1 MVSSILY
8 YQLEL
13 LQQFYEIIFSPC
25 SMLQII
31 NWENLSDF
39 PGLADKYLANL
50 LCEPRSPCHQS
61 PSLLLHQGRAT
72 HQMLSMP

>member
-1 MVSSILY
+1 
-8 YQLEL
+8 
-13 LQQFYEIIFSPC
+13 
-25 SMLQII
+25 MLQII

-61 PSLLLHQGRAT
+61 PSLLLYQGRAT